1 MQLQRIILLTFLT
14 LISFKS
20 VFSQEKTNPGT
31 LVTDRP
37 DQTESPTLVPK
48 GYLQIETGAFYEDA
62 GEDAFKQKTTTFNTM
77 LLRYGLLDNLELRVG
92 WDFAETKTEINGT
105 ELDDIA
111 SGLSPLLL
119 GAKIGITEEKGI
131 LPEIGLL
138 GHLHLPFSAGN
149 DFRPETT
156 GVDFRFSFAH
166 TLSKKSSLSY
176 NLGAA
181 WGDDSPEAAYV
192 YTFVYGYSITDNLG
206 VYVELYGDLPED
218 SRANHLWDA
227 GFTYL
232 LSDSIQLDATVGS
245 GITEGQNLLLSA
257 GVSVRLPN

>member
-1 MQLQRIILLTFLT
+1 MQLRRIILLTFLSGLT
-14 LISFKS
+14 FNSAY
-20 VFSQEKTNPGT
+20 SQEKSHPGT

-37 DQTESPTLVPK
+37 DQTESPTVVPK
-48 GYLQIETGAFYEDA
+48 GYLQIETGAFYEDT
-62 GEDAFKQKTTTFNTM
+62 GEDILKEKATTFNTT

-92 WDFAETKTEINGT
+92 WDFTEIKTERNGI
-105 ELDDIA
+105 EDNNVA

-119 GAKIGITEEKGI
+119 GAKIGITEEKGM
-131 LPEIGLL
+131 LPEIGFL
-138 GHLHLPFSAGN
+138 GHLYLPLSAGN

-166 TLSKKSSLSY
+166 TLSEKSSLSY

-192 YTFVYGYSITDNLG
+192 YTFVYGYSITDNFG
-206 VYVELYGDLPED
+206 IYAELYGDLPED
-218 SRANHLWDA
+218 SKANHLWDA

-232 LSDSIQLDATVGS
+232 VSDSIQLDATVGS

-257 GVSVRLPN
+257 GISVRLPN